1 MLIFSFDP
9 AIYNM
14 GVAVTEHNDNFF
26 SDILKFFTMD
36 MEKKIANLNQ
46 LDRILNSFC
55 ELKLLEKVA
64 LKNQPQKEL
73 KISTRVYK
81 NEIQEPIEENTF
93 KNKKE
98 GEERKVTKKEK
109 KYYVNQKKGK
119 NERKG
124 AFIANHDE
132 QSLRL
137 KEYLTKLIALYGKP
151 DIVLVEKQIKV
162 NAITNF
168 ITAQIEYEF
177 AGITLVIEPSLKNM
191 VKTTEDSQYH
201 NFLLKKSSSYS
212 ANKAHAVFNMKT
224 YAELF
229 GIKLEKTKLDD
240 MADAFMMVFAY
251 LKYINQIL

>member
-1 MLIFSFDP
+1 MLIFSFDS

-14 GVAVTEHNDNFF
+14 GVAVVDHNDNFF
-26 SDILKFFTMD
+26 KDILEFFNMD
-36 MEKKIANLNQ
+36 MSKKIANLDK
-46 LDRILNSFC
+46 LDKILNSFC
-55 ELKLLEKVA
+55 KLKLLEKVA
-64 LKNQPQKEL
+64 LKNRPQKEL

-81 NEIQEPIEENTF
+81 NEIQEPIKENEKEEENTF
-93 KNKKE
+93 QKGIK
-98 GEERKVTKKEK
+98 GEK

-137 KEYLTKLIALYGKP
+137 KEYLAKLIALYGKP

-177 AGITLVIEPSLKNM
+177 AGITLVVEPSLKNM
-191 VKTTEDSQYH
+191 VITTEDSQYH